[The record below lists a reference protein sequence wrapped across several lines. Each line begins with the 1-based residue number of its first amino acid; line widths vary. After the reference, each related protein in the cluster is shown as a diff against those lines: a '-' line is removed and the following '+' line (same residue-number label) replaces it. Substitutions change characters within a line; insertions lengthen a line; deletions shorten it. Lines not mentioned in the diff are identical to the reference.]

1 MTTFE
6 MVKYHNQK
14 YPAGIPL
21 RIEEIAAHLNAT
33 QINASLGRFLHT
45 EYSYGK
51 RNYNSALIKYFPVLA
66 AANKDGVPQ
75 LWKNSEW
82 ADTFASFIFKL
93 NGTETAPRVIEI
105 HPPFSDYTD
114 MAGFV
119 ENYSIFE
126 ESIHSQFPDTEILI
140 ENRCGSVYRG
150 GKFILSKIKDVA
162 ALCESIE
169 AKRLR
174 LRIAFDVPQIYTAH
188 NASTE
193 DKYLT
198 LLQEAKPYSSFIG
211 GVHLWG
217 KSYSSTGRKVSHCG
231 DLNSY
236 FGNQNAKECFLE
248 AFADCFN
255 DNMARKMV
263 LEVNSGNDDLSSIIY
278 DLLSVGIKFV

>member
-6 MVKYHNQK
+6 MVKYHNQI

-21 RIEEIAAHLNAT
+21 RIEEIAAHFDAT
-33 QINASLGRFLHT
+33 QINASLGRSLHT

-51 RNYNSALIKYFPVLA
+51 RNYNSVLIKDFPVLA

-126 ESIHSQFPDTEILI
+126 ERIHSQFPDTEILI
-140 ENRCGSVYRG
+140 ENRCGSVYHG
-150 GKFILSKIKDVA
+150 GKFILSKMKDVA

-169 AKRLR
+169 SKSQR

-198 LLQEAKPYSSFIG
+198 LLQEAKTYRSFIG

-217 KSYSSTGRKVSHCG
+217 KSYSLTGRKVSHCG

-236 FGNQNAKECFLE
+236 FVNQNVKECFLE

-263 LEVNSGNDDLSSIIY
+263 LEVNSGNDDLSSIIS